1 MCETV
6 DELWIKPFSAALN
19 VRKRRSE
26 AISMHTGLCIELLL
40 EFSHFKIM
48 REFVGLLDQIVALL

>member
-6 DELWIKPFSAALN
+6 DELWIKPISVPLY

-26 AISMHTGLCIELLL
+26 AISMHTGMCIELLL
-40 EFSHFKIM
+40 EFSHYEIM
-48 REFVGLLDQIVALL
+48 RESVGLLDQRVALL